1 MPKFF
6 KGQEELLE
14 AVVKQKQTR
23 EQLRTFSLI
32 SHGRVI
38 CPYLSYVTNITT

>member
-6 KGQEELLE
+6 KGQEELPE
-14 AVVKQKQTR
+14 AVVKQKQAL
-23 EQLRTFSLI
+23 EQLGTIYLI